1 MPGRRPASVAPIG
14 TPSPPGWAGG
24 VVGQAKCE
32 PEPNFGVLI
41 KVAR

>member
-1 MPGRRPASVAPIG
+1 MPGRRPASRAPIG
-14 TPSPPGWAGG
+14 TPSPPGWG
-24 VVGQAKCE
+24 VVGQVKCE